1 MAREQRNSDGNR
13 IFTDHVRQRR
23 QQRGIPEDRIDI
35 MMEFGE
41 RSWSKG
47 AHSFHMTKR
56 ARRRAERQLGRAYG
70 RVADKLNFYLIICP
84 DTGAIRTVAPRKRR
98 MRRK

>member
-1 MAREQRNSDGNR
+1 MAREKRIGNDKI
-13 IFTDHVRQRR
+13 IFTDHARQRSR
-23 QQRGIPEDRIDI
+23 QRGIPEDRIDI
-35 MMEFGE
+35 MIEFGE

-47 AHSFHMTKR
+47 AHSFHVTKR

-70 RVADKLNFYLIICP
+70 RVADKFNFYLIICP
-84 DTGAIRTVAPRKRR
+84 DTGAVCTVAPRKRR